1 MRYFLISGLALATFC
16 AQLPAQTLY
25 RCGNEYRD
33 TPCPNGVA
41 VDAGD
46 ARTAAQK
53 SEAQSLTAKEG
64 ALAEQME
71 KSRLQSEAGEAKR
84 MQAQAQR
91 EAAKDKKRAADAKA
105 AEPAQHAQEPVVL
118 KPHKKQREDVF
129 TVRGAKPPKNT
140 ASAAKTSKS
149 PK

>member
-1 MRYFLISGLALATFC
+1 MRYLSVSGLALAMAC

-41 VDAGD
+41 VDARD
-46 ARTAAQK
+46 PRTPAQK

-64 ALAEQME
+64 ALAERME
-71 KSRLQSEAGEAKR
+71 KSRLQSEAVAAKR
-84 MQAQAQR
+84 LQAQAQR
-91 EAAKDKKRAADAKA
+91 EAAQEKKRAADTQA
-105 AEPAQHAQEPVVL
+105 AQRAQYAQDAVVL

-129 TVRGAKPPKNT
+129 TVRSAKPPKNT
-140 ASAAKTSKS
+140 VSAAKTPKS
-149 PK
+149 P

>member
-1 MRYFLISGLALATFC
+1 MPYFLISGLALATFC

-33 TPCPNGVA
+33 TPCPNGVT
-41 VDAGD
+41 VNAGD

-53 SEAQSLTAKEG
+53 SEAQRFTAKEG

-71 KSRLQSEAGEAKR
+71 KSRMQSEAVEAKR

-91 EAAKDKKRAADAKA
+91 EAAQDKKRATDAKP
-105 AEPAQHAQEPVVL
+105 AERSQHAQEAVVL

-129 TVRGAKPPKNT
+129 TVRSAKPPKNT
-140 ASAAKTSKS
+140 VSAAKAPKS
-149 PK
+149 P

>member
-41 VDAGD
+41 VNAGD
-46 ARTAAQK
+46 SRTAAQK
-53 SEAQSLTAKEG
+53 SEARSLTAKEG

-71 KSRLQSEAGEAKR
+71 KSRLQSEAIAAKR
-84 MQAQAQR
+84 MQAQSR
-91 EAAKDKKRAADAKA
+91 WEAAQQQKRAADAKA
-105 AEPAQHAQEPVVL
+105 VERSQHAQEAVVL
-118 KPHKKQREDVF
+118 KPQKKQREDVF
-129 TVRGAKPPKNT
+129 TVRSPKPPKNA
-140 ASAAKTSKS
+140 ASAVAPKS
-149 PK
+149 P